1 MPTALQKN
9 DMPFSRFTDTQKQQ
23 VQFSERLIWAL
34 EIAGIPPS
42 PTTVQ
47 REYNARSGKPPIT
60 SHAARKWL
68 KGEAIPTQDR
78 IQILADWL
86 NVTASW
92 LRFGEEIN
100 NTKTQEL
107 TSQEWQLVHGFRQLD
122 TKQKVSVVSLILTIP
137 RGRIRKK

>member
-1 MPTALQKN
+1 
-9 DMPFSRFTDTQKQQ
+9 MPFSQKKDTQRQR
-23 VQFSERLIWAL
+23 VLFSKRLVVAL
-34 EIAGIPPS
+34 EIAGVRLS

-47 REYNARSGKPPIT
+47 SEYNKRSGQPPIT
-60 SHAARKWL
+60 IHAARKWL

-107 TSQEWQLVHGFRQLD
+107 TSQEWQLIHGFRQLD
-122 TKQKVSVVSLILTIP
+122 AKQKVSVVSLILTIP
-137 RGRIRKK
+137 RGRILKK